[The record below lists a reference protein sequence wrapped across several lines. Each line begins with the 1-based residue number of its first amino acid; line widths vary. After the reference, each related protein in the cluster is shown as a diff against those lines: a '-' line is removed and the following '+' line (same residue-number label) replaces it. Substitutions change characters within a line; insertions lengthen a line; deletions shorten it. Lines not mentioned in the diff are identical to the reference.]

1 MVVWLCHARVGHRQG
16 LYPKKASPSGE
27 AFVFVAVAAAIDDR
41 RRLSP
46 RTDSGFIL
54 EYPSTA
60 TVGVFFGVE
69 YRFHHRG
76 QFVIAYD
83 GWHTAA
89 DTCSGERL
97 LFVHVET
104 RRRPRW
110 HWATLLVVT
119 ICVMC
124 FVGLALTPATQRV
137 SLLLEWGTVP
147 ANIFDPHEALLPQL
161 TDPALLRLFTALFIH
176 VTWLHLLSNLLF
188 LAIFGLPG
196 ERALGSLRFLLL
208 FVVGGIVANLI
219 GALSLTGVRL
229 PIIGCSGAVSA
240 VVGTYVALF
249 PRARLG
255 LVLPLGLYLEF
266 VRVPAFLLIGLW
278 VLLQLLFSYA
288 GPSYGA
294 YVWWAHIGG
303 FLFGVVF
310 ALFSRDAIARRL
322 RG

>member
-1 MVVWLCHARVGHRQG
+1 MMGSH
-16 LYPKKASPSGE
+16 
-27 AFVFVAVAAAIDDR
+27 
-41 RRLSP
+41 RLSP
-46 RTDSGFIL
+46 GR
-54 EYPSTA
+54 P
-60 TVGVFFGVE
+60 
-69 YRFHHRG
+69 RR
-76 QFVIAYD
+76 QP
-83 GWHTAA
+83 
-89 DTCSGERL
+89 

-110 HWATLLVVT
+110 HWATLLIVSVCVV
-119 ICVMC
+119 C
-124 FVGLALTPATQRV
+124 FVGLTMMPVPQRI
-137 SLLLEWGTVP
+137 SLLLRWGTVP
-147 ANIFDPHEALLPQL
+147 ANIFNAHEALLPQL
-161 TDPALLRLFTALFIH
+161 ADPALLRLFTALFIH
-176 VTWLHLLSNLLF
+176 VTWLHLLGNLLF
-188 LAIFGLPG
+188 LVIFGLPG

-219 GALSLTGVRL
+219 GALSLAGVRL

-266 VRVPAFLLIGLW
+266 VRVPAFLLIGIW

-288 GPSYGA
+288 GPSYGS

-303 FLFGVVF
+303 FVFGLAF

>member
-1 MVVWLCHARVGHRQG
+1 ML
-16 LYPKKASPSGE
+16 P
-27 AFVFVAVAAAIDDR
+27 R
-41 RRLSP
+41 RSQIATRNRSP
-46 RTDSGFIL
+46 R
-54 EYPSTA
+54 PSTA
-60 TVGVFFGVE
+60 GCIA
-69 YRFHHRG
+69 YHHRR
-76 QFVIAYD
+76 VAMLR
-83 GWHTAA
+83 W
-89 DTCSGERL
+89 CREL
-97 LFVHVET
+97 LVFVHVET

-110 HWATLLVVT
+110 HWATLLIVSV
-119 ICVMC
+119 CVLC
-124 FVGLALTPATQRV
+124 FVVLSLTPPPERV
-137 SLLLEWGTVP
+137 ALLLQWGTVP
-147 ANIFDPHEALLPQL
+147 ANIFRATDPLLPQL
-161 TDPALLRLFTALFIH
+161 VNPALLRLFTALFIH

-208 FVVGGIVANLI
+208 FIVGGIVANLI
-219 GALSLTGVRL
+219 GALSLAGVRL

-278 VLLQLLFSYA
+278 VLLQLLFSYV

-303 FLFGVVF
+303 FLFGLVF
-310 ALFSRDAIARRL
+310 ALISRDSIARRL